1 MHLGHRS
8 TFLSL
13 GVAVLVTVAGCSSG
27 TASPST
33 AATPAAT
40 SAGSA
45 AAPGSADPSAATNP
59 ALEKL
64 KTVGLRVSFVN
75 ENPWSY
81 VNDAGDFTG
90 AEAELVKDCGSRL
103 GFQVLPILTQWDAQ
117 LPGLASDRWD
127 AIVAGMATTPARLEV
142 AISTQPL
149 YAYGARLLVQKGNPL
164 NLHNWDDVAK
174 SGETVGM
181 VSGGF
186 YQKTVEAKG
195 IKVVAYDSLDAEIL
209 DLLAGRIKIVANA
222 ETSLSQYV
230 STNADK
236 PVEVADPWDYQ
247 GIGISYPSWYFQT
260 GNEATRDLINDCI
273 SEQKQDGKMK
283 AILDQFGFNSGSIAP
298 VGPGEPPIADIIPK

>member
-1 MHLGHRS
+1 V
-8 TFLSL
+8 
-13 GVAVLVTVAGCSSG
+13 GVAVVIAVAGCTGS
-27 TASPST
+27 TVPPSVGVTPT
-33 AATPAAT
+33 AA
-40 SAGSA
+40 GS
-45 AAPGSADPSAATNP
+45 AAPGSAEPSAAADP
-59 ALEKL
+59 ALAHL
-64 KTVGLRVSFVN
+64 KAVGLRVSFVN

-90 AEAELVKDCGSRL
+90 AEAELIKDCGSRL

-117 LPGLASDRWD
+117 LPGLASNRWD
-127 AIVAGMATTPARLEV
+127 AIVAGMATTAARLEV

-174 SGETVGM
+174 SGQTVGM

-195 IKVVAYDSLDAEIL
+195 IKVVDYDSLDAEIL

-230 STNADK
+230 KTNADK

-260 GNEATRDLINDCI
+260 ANVATRDLINGCI

-298 VGPGEPPIADIIPK
+298 VGPGEPPISDVIPK